1 VAVNSEIDLGASSVG
16 WAGKVCEESLGDG
29 KFTFVEDCRNA
40 KSCSILIKGPNSHT
54 IEQMKGAVR
63 DGLRAVKN
71 ALDDGSVVVGAGA
84 FETAVYLDLQKFK
97 QAVSSKAKLGVEA
110 FANALL
116 VVPKVLAENSGFD
129 IEVGGPLGGWGGGG
143 GSALTR
149 LRR

>member
-1 VAVNSEIDLGASSVG
+1 
-16 WAGKVCEESLGDG
+16 
-29 KFTFVEDCRNA
+29 
-40 KSCSILIKGPNSHT
+40 
-54 IEQMKGAVR
+54 
-63 DGLRAVKN
+63 
-71 ALDDGSVVVGAGA
+71 
-84 FETAVYLDLQKFK
+84 LDLQKFK
-97 QAVSSKAKLGVEA
+97 QTVSGKAKLGVEA